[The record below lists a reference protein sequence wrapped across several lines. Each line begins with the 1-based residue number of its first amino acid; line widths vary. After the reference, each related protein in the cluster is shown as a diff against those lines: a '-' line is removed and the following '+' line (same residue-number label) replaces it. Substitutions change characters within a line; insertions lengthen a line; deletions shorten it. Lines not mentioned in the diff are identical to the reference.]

1 MPGETEFK
9 FPHEADEVEVDLE
22 AGKVVEAEKPEEA
35 GAGAPEIEVV
45 DDTPPEDRGRRP
57 ADPPEEVSDEELAT
71 YDEKVQK
78 RIKKFTRGYHDERR
92 AKEQA
97 QREREAAEALAR
109 QALDENRRLKAR
121 LSEGSKE
128 FVSQAQRLAEND
140 LAQAKRE
147 YREAF
152 ESNDAE
158 KMAAAQAAISTA
170 AMKLERAKELK
181 PLQLAETEVQ
191 TAPTTQAPRLDPK
204 TTAWKAE
211 NKWFGANRAM
221 TAYALGLHQELV
233 GKGYTAGSDAYFSE
247 IDATMRKRFPEEFQA
262 SSGSP
267 DPESRPTAPRA
278 QKPATVVAPAAR
290 STPPTRIRLTA
301 SEVAV
306 AKRLGVPLELYAKQ
320 KAAQMKE
327 AQNG

>member
-1 MPGETEFK
+1 MAENTEFK

-22 AGKVVEAEKPEEA
+22 AGKIVEAEKPTAEA
-35 GAGAPEIEVV
+35 DKPEIEVV
-45 DDTPPEDRGRRP
+45 DDTPPEDRGRKP

-109 QALDENRRLKAR
+109 QALEENRRLKAQ
-121 LSEGSKE
+121 LTEGSKE

-140 LAQAKRE
+140 LAQAQRE

-181 PLQLAETEVQ
+181 PLQLTETEVQ
-191 TAPTTQAPRLDPK
+191 TAPTTQQQSKIDPK
-204 TTAWKAE
+204 TAAWKDQ
-211 NKWFGANRAM
+211 NRWFGANRAM

-233 GKGYTAGSDAYFSE
+233 SKGYAAGSDAYFSE
-247 IDATMRKRFPEEFQA
+247 IDSTMRKRFPEEF
-262 SSGSP
+262 GSQ
-267 DPESRPTAPRA
+267 DPEPRTDAPRA